1 MRGQT
6 HRVKQNFSFIQP
18 NYHPAGSKTLDRGHV
33 DNSPIDV
40 NYFGF
45 IAMHCQSNLRCK
57 WKQWAI
63 SLQIVKNQSISVD
76 KHLMEVKICISDI
89 LWPEKICQFCLFRP
103 VWILFALFGFF
114 ALFWYFSA
122 LFGFFALFGFCLSCL
137 DFLPCF
143 DGLDLRQSFVHLDK
157 CNSRQLTNTL
167 IAF

>member
-40 NYFGF
+40 NYFGC

-76 KHLMEVKICISDI
+76 KHLMEVKICNSDI
-89 LWPEKICQFCLFRP
+89 LRPEKICQFCLFKAGGP
-103 VWILFALFGFF
+103 VWI
-114 ALFWYFSA
+114 FSA
-122 LFGFFALFGFCLSCL
+122 LFGFLLSCL

>member
-63 SLQIVKNQSISVD
+63 SLQIVKNQSIPSTN
-76 KHLMEVKICISDI
+76 ISWRSKSAS
-89 LWPEKICQFCLFRP
+89 LTFYGRRK
-103 VWILFALFGFF
+103 FAKF
-114 ALFWYFSA
+114 AFSD
-122 LFGFFALFGFCLSCL
+122 LFGFCLPCLDFLLCLDIFQPCL
-137 DFLPCF
+137 DFLPC
-143 DGLDLRQSFVHLDK
+143 LDFVCPVWIFCPVLMGWISGSHL
-157 CNSRQLTNTL
+157 STL
-167 IAF
+167 INATPGN